1 MPSDILPIDFHA
13 HWLPDAISDLL
24 RARSAPPMIEKRAD
38 GGENL
43 VSTFRAVPA
52 EKAIDTIDN
61 RLSVMDRCGIGH
73 AVLSL
78 TPVMGVE
85 SQNIEDA
92 LPIARAVNDA
102 AAEACAAHPDRFS
115 ALATLPVADVEAAS
129 EEFERALDL
138 PGIVGGLLPSDGF
151 LSIRRA
157 EKMRPLIEVADR
169 YGAVVLVHY
178 GKIADDPE
186 APRPD
191 LSDTRDL
198 RIGTLDMQARLSS
211 NMITFCMTDFLDD
224 YPDVT
229 VMSHNLGGNIPYEVE
244 RLDHRTLV
252 DNPDHPLPSKA
263 IRAARVMVDCN
274 SLGASS
280 IERAVDV
287 YGAHRIV
294 LGTDGSEFGMKWSI
308 DAIAG
313 SKLSDADKAAILH
326 GNAAALLEPLTGSGA
341 RAAAE

>member
-1 MPSDILPIDFHA
+1 MPIDFHA
-13 HWLPDAISDLL
+13 HWLPESISDLL
-24 RARSAPPMIEKRAD
+24 RARSTPPMIEKRAD

-43 VSTFRAVPA
+43 VSMFRAVPA
-52 EKAIDTIDN
+52 EEAIDTIDA
-61 RLSVMDRCGIGH
+61 RLAMMDRRGIARG
-73 AVLSL
+73 VLSL

-85 SQNIEDA
+85 GQAIDDA
-92 LPIARAVNDA
+92 MPIARAVNDA

-115 ALATLPVADVEAAS
+115 ALATLPVADIDAAS
-129 EEFERALDL
+129 EEFDRALAM

-151 LSIRRA
+151 LSLQRA
-157 EKMRPLIEVADR
+157 EKFRPMMEVAER
-169 YGAVVLVHY
+169 HGAVVMVHY

-191 LSDTRDL
+191 LSDTKDL

-211 NMITFCMTDFLDD
+211 NMITFCMTDYLDD
-224 YPDVT
+224 YPNVT
-229 VMSHNLGGNIPYEVE
+229 VMSHNLGGNIPFEVE

-280 IERAVDV
+280 IERAVEV

-294 LGTDGSEFGMKWSI
+294 LGTDGTDFGMKWSI
-308 DAIAG
+308 DAIAEA
-313 SKLSDADKAAILH
+313 KLSDADKQAILH
-326 GNAAALLEPLTGSGA
+326 GNAAAVLKPLIGGA
-341 RAAAE
+341 RQAAE